1 MNIIFQDRFP
11 IRAIVLIGVALLITT
26 QIYAQNAEARL
37 SLTLRNATLK
47 EFVKRIENSTGYSFI
62 YGEEIIIKHKINLQ
76 VKDKPLREIL
86 DLVFKNEQISYQFT
100 GRHIL
105 LQKKKESKTVGRKFT
120 ISGYVTDGTSSE
132 TLIGT
137 NIIESHQ
144 NQGTT
149 TNPYGFY
156 SITLPEGETEL
167 RFSYLGYATEAH
179 HFTLSQDT
187 LLNIRMQGNTQ
198 LQEVVIVSD
207 KTETGTV
214 ATQMG
219 SIEIP
224 MTQIKNTPSILGEAD
239 VMKAIQL
246 MPGVQAGVDGSAGL
260 YIRGGSPDQ
269 NLILLDGAPVYNV
282 DHMFGFF
289 SVFTPE
295 AVKKVTLFK
304 SSFPARFGGRLS
316 SVIDVRTNDGD
327 MQKYHGTLSI
337 GLLTSKINLEG
348 PIVKGKTSFNI
359 SARRSYVDLIAKPF
373 MPDDEEYGYY
383 FYDINAKINHKF
395 SDRSRIYLSVYNGKD
410 HFAANYDGDTD
421 SKDGST
427 MNWGN
432 TIVSARWNYIF
443 NNRLF
448 SNTTISYNNY
458 LFDVNSYNNNKYAN
472 SMGASIINRYSA
484 DYRSGINDWSYQID
498 FDYNPS
504 PAHHIKFG
512 TGYIYHRFR
521 PEVMTSKISE
531 KTGDKVDRDTTYHS
545 IANSRIYGH
554 ELSAYLEDNI
564 KVNDR
569 LRLNLGLHFSLFQV
583 QKQSYSSLQPR
594 VSARYQLGKDV
605 TLKASY
611 TQMSQYVHLLS
622 SMPIAMPTDLWVPV
636 TKKIKPMR
644 SHQYSLGGYYTGIE
658 GWEFSVEGYY
668 KDMYN
673 VLEYKEGV
681 SFFGSSAGWE
691 NKVEMGKGRSAGIE
705 FMAQKTLGKT
715 TGWLSYTLSKSDRQF
730 AKGGINNGERF
741 PYKYDRRHNIN
752 LTINHKF
759 SERIDIGASWVFYT
773 GGTSTIPEEKTA
785 VIRPS
790 DGTNN
795 GFGGGYGYGGYFDSN
810 ITSPTIGEASY
821 VEHRNNYRLPAS
833 HRLNVGVN
841 FNKKTKHGMRTWNIS
856 LYNAYNAMNPTFV
869 YRSTSKNDPNKP
881 IIKKYTILPLIPSFT
896 YTYKF

>member
-1 MNIIFQDRFP
+1 MVFSNSQLPELEKRLKSHTRRLTLIRTFSAAAAVALLCLSVWTAYLYMQPVTIQTVSTLAETRTVCLPDGSTVTLNHYSSLSYPEKFKLDKREVKLNGEAYFEVNKNKKHPFIVQTETIDVQVLGTHFNVDAYQNNPDVKTTLLTGSVAVSNKSKSVRVILKPNEIAIYNKVEEKLTRKVLENVEDEISWRQGEFIFDDLPLQEIARELSNSFGATIHIADTALQNYGSQHVSAMEKIWQLFYLYYIMPVISTTHKTRNRLLSLLNQTKMNIIFQDRFP
-11 IRAIVLIGVALLITT
+11 IRTIVLIGVALLITT
-26 QIYAQNAEARL
+26 QIYAQNADARL

-269 NLILLDGAPVYNV
+269 NLILLDGTPVYNV

-373 MPDDEEYGYY
+373 MPNDEEYGYY

-448 SNTTISYNNY
+448 SNTTVSYNNY

-594 VSARYQLGKDV
+594 VSARYQLGK
-605 TLKASY
+605 A
-611 TQMSQYVHLLS
+611 
-622 SMPIAMPTDLWVPV
+622 
-636 TKKIKPMR
+636 
-644 SHQYSLGGYYTGIE
+644 
-658 GWEFSVEGYY
+658 
-668 KDMYN
+668 
-673 VLEYKEGV
+673 
-681 SFFGSSAGWE
+681 
-691 NKVEMGKGRSAGIE
+691 
-705 FMAQKTLGKT
+705 
-715 TGWLSYTLSKSDRQF
+715 
-730 AKGGINNGERF
+730 
-741 PYKYDRRHNIN
+741 
-752 LTINHKF
+752 
-759 SERIDIGASWVFYT
+759 
-773 GGTSTIPEEKTA
+773 
-785 VIRPS
+785 
-790 DGTNN
+790 
-795 GFGGGYGYGGYFDSN
+795 
-810 ITSPTIGEASY
+810 
-821 VEHRNNYRLPAS
+821 
-833 HRLNVGVN
+833 
-841 FNKKTKHGMRTWNIS
+841 
-856 LYNAYNAMNPTFV
+856 
-869 YRSTSKNDPNKP
+869 
-881 IIKKYTILPLIPSFT
+881 
-896 YTYKF
+896 

>member
-1 MNIIFQDRFP
+1 MNIIFQGRFP
-11 IRAIVLIGVALLITT
+11 IRTIVLIGVALLITT

-167 RFSYLGYATEAH
+167 RFSYLGYTTEAH

-269 NLILLDGAPVYNV
+269 NLILLDGTPVYNV

-359 SARRSYVDLIAKPF
+359 SAR
-373 MPDDEEYGYY
+373 
-383 FYDINAKINHKF
+383 
-395 SDRSRIYLSVYNGKD
+395 
-410 HFAANYDGDTD
+410 
-421 SKDGST
+421 
-427 MNWGN
+427 
-432 TIVSARWNYIF
+432 WNYIF

-448 SNTTISYNNY
+448 SNTTVSYNNY

-504 PAHHIKFG
+504 PTHHIKFG

-583 QKQSYSSLQPR
+583 QKQSYFSLQPR

-705 FMAQKTLGKT
+705 FMAQKTLGRT

-759 SERIDIGASWVFYT
+759 NERIDIGASWVFYT

-790 DGTNN
+790 DSTNN
-795 GFGGGYGYGGYFDSN
+795 GFGGGYGYGDYFDSG

-869 YRSTSKNDPNKP
+869 YRSTSKNDPYKP

-896 YTYKF
+896 YTYRF